1 MTMLAMTPLPSKAW
15 GCVMAVGAF
24 ALFGILAG
32 VMSSSRETTPEP
44 AASPVVTE
52 AAFAEPSPDDDWPLL
67 KKQDRLALPTTEPV
81 PVKTESFAMASPDQP
96 LDDDKKKAKPVER
109 KRHVAESDICARH
122 GMHKVETH
130 GGRSWRC
137 RK

>member
-1 MTMLAMTPLPSKAW
+1 MIMPTTPLPSRAW
-15 GCVMAVGAF
+15 GCVMAVGMV
-24 ALFGILAG
+24 ALFGIFAG
-32 VMSSSRETTPEP
+32 AMSSSRETP
-44 AASPVVTE
+44 APVASPVVTE
-52 AAFAEPSPDDDWPLL
+52 AAFVERLPDDDWPLL

-109 KRHVAESDICARH
+109 KRHVAESEESNVCTRH
-122 GMHKVETH
+122 HMRKVVI
-130 GGRSWRC
+130 GRSWRC